1 MRVTFDA
8 QIFCSQE
15 FGGISRYFASL
26 AHEMRGMQGIDL
38 RIVAPL
44 YFNAYLARLP
54 AELVRGHKVGRPS
67 KLSLPVRAAS
77 LLTADLLQ
85 RFPRPDLIH
94 KTYYYPLPR
103 TPRGVRSV
111 VTVYDMIHEKFPQ
124 SFSSRDPITRWK
136 ARTVA
141 EADHVICIS
150 EHTRR
155 DLLSTYEIPED
166 RVSVTHLGYDSLVS
180 LLTDESAFDF
190 RTRVFGADVPYLL
203 YVGSRDG
210 YKNFG
215 GLLRA
220 FAMSPWLREHFHLL
234 CFGGGGLSDAER
246 RLIAQSGLTDRV
258 RQIGGSD
265 AVLASCYRHAALFV
279 YPSLYEGFGI
289 PPLEAMSLDCPVACS
304 NTSSIPEVVGD
315 AAAYFDPADS
325 EAIRVALE
333 AVLGSPV
340 LCASLVERGGLR
352 RELFSWRRCAQETV
366 DIYRKVVRL

>member
-26 AHEMRGMQGIDL
+26 AREMSTMQDVDL

-44 YFNAYLARLP
+44 YFNAYLDSLP
-54 AELVRGHKVGRPS
+54 AGLVWGHKVGRPS
-67 KLSLPVRAAS
+67 KLDLPVRATS
-77 LLTADLLQ
+77 LLAADFLQ
-85 RFPRPDLIH
+85 RFPRPGIVH

-103 TPRGVRSV
+103 TPRGVRGV

-124 SFSSRDPITRWK
+124 SYSSRDPIARWK
-136 ARTVA
+136 ERTVA

-150 EHTRR
+150 EQTRR
-155 DLLSTYEIPED
+155 DLLSMYEVPED
-166 RVSVTHLGYDSLVS
+166 KVSVTYLGNDSLES
-180 LLTDESAFDF
+180 LLTGESAFEF
-190 RTRVFGADVPYLL
+190 RTRILGADVPYLL

-220 FAMSPWLREHFHLL
+220 FAMSPWLQEHFHLL
-234 CFGGGGLSDAER
+234 CFGGGALSNAER
-246 RLIAQSGLTDRV
+246 RLIAQSGLTERV

-325 EAIRVALE
+325 EAIRAALE
-333 AVLGSPV
+333 AALGSTA
-340 LCASLVERGGLR
+340 LCASLVERGRLR

-366 DIYRKVVRL
+366 DIYRKVIGL

>member
-26 AHEMRGMQGIDL
+26 AREMRSMSDVDL
-38 RIVAPL
+38 RIVVPL
-44 YFNAYLARLP
+44 YFNAYLDSLP
-54 AELVRGHKVGRPS
+54 TGLVRGHKVGRPA
-67 KLSLPVRAAS
+67 KLGLPVRAAS
-77 LLTADLLQ
+77 LLAADLLQ
-85 RFPRPDLIH
+85 RFSRPDLIH

-136 ARTVA
+136 AQTVA

-155 DLLSTYEIPED
+155 DLLTTYDIPED

-180 LLTDESAFDF
+180 LLTDESASNF
-190 RTRVFGADVPYLL
+190 RTRILGPDIPYLL

-220 FAMSPWLREHFHLL
+220 FAMSPWLQEHFQLL
-234 CFGGGGLSDAER
+234 CFGGGGFSDAESKQ
-246 RLIAQSGLTDRV
+246 IAQAGLTDQV

-265 AVLASCYRHAALFV
+265 SVLASCYRHAALFV

-315 AAAYFDPADS
+315 AAAYFDPANPES
-325 EAIRVALE
+325 IRDKLEEVLNSMALRD
-333 AVLGSPV
+333 
-340 LCASLVERGGLR
+340 SLVERGRLR
-352 RELFSWRRCAQETV
+352 RELFSWRRCAEETV
-366 DIYRKVVRL
+366 DIYGKVISL